1 MAGKKNQFN
10 LSEKQIEVAAQAG
23 REKTQKAYA
32 EKADVIAQGY
42 STNKGK
48 TGTSNSSTTSS
59 VGRKNQFGDVATALA
74 ANNPAYAY
82 LKATGAKTGGIT
94 KGSDA
99 LVKGTANSTDTD
111 DTEWYKKILRG
122 IDTGLTSAGH
132 AITSAA
138 DALGSLGDSEGGPL
152 QELWYMFG
160 GDRISKDNPLRALK
174 NQGDKEVEYRAEKN
188 AAIQDDPF
196 YKYAA
201 MTAESGAM
209 IVPTLMSGG
218 ATAAAGT
225 TAALTSAAN
234 YAQAGSKAAQLGML
248 AKNAV
253 SQFASKAD
261 AKYIFASTAGASY
274 NEAKQEG
281 ADDLRATVYALLN
294 GANTAVSELGGMADL
309 GGLQKLIGKKGEGN
323 LLLNYVMSTG
333 EEILEEIYQGA
344 TGRAFKSIYK
354 DVPLYSTT
362 NDDAIFNPNTAM
374 DEATGAAVVS
384 TLLGIPTSGINAYYK
399 TKQNNAIKKVY
410 GSDAQSLVSEGLETE
425 EGTTAHTLA
434 QQAQQKLDSGKTL
447 TAKELRELVQA
458 NEEAFG
464 AETPAQT
471 IPEHEPAQ
479 SNKRTAQTVQSTPFI
494 PYSNTAKANTVQS
507 TIENSMSGRNNVVNS
522 MARQYAVSPE
532 VVERTYNL
540 NPTAP
545 QAFETAFNAVY
556 QMGQQGADKS
566 ALDKVPVLNQTQAQ
580 IAYQMGASSA
590 RLNNTQEV
598 NGNEVHLRNGEE
610 RAGGQNT
617 GGQVRGVAEGTGSNV
632 TGTGGSGQGSYSA
645 VQGKAGEQVIY
656 NGVAQKNAY
665 YYAGEETEDM
675 KKGRKLAESY
685 GYKVAYFVGDN
696 IRVQGGTVRGVVD
709 TENKTVMV
717 RADHPDLTPLQ
728 IMRHEMGH
736 AAIAKG
742 DISTAELREMLL
754 EDFTDT
760 EINKMVE
767 VYRSAYSSILSADE
781 AFEEICCDALGKI
794 NIFAGTKQN
803 SASYVK
809 AQRNIRKYAAEK
821 NSSKGRAP
829 PESGSTMYSR
839 EVNGKQIAY
848 IEDNPLSLKDLTN
861 YKKVAAYIAEHV
873 GEAYT
878 ILESGYKVYIGE
890 NLPKEYT
897 QSEYTKALLRNNQPI
912 LRAKKKAIGS
922 FGEMIEIATN
932 RRWEKTKHAANKD
945 AKYGVYRYSTAF
957 AFPVKQNGKITSVK
971 SFDAELVILNSSD
984 GKKYL
989 YDIVNIKE
997 NTADETDLMKRDQ
1010 RRQNAAT
1017 RRSVSEN
1024 SIRNS
1029 EENVKKYSLEPVKA
1043 IQPQSSEW
1051 ERGSTTDE
1059 VRAKHPDLWAV
1070 DAESSESRNPTQ
1082 ISGTVKSYRKIYDA
1096 LKAEGFDGTV
1106 LDASSGLGYGT
1117 RAGIEEYGFNVED
1130 IEPFPDS
1137 SYKPK
1142 YTDYSKLHK
1151 KYDVIISNAV
1161 LNVLP
1166 QDQRDALVIKMGQM
1180 LNDGGR
1186 MFINVRGTDVR
1197 NASSKVAID
1206 EGNMEYYISNTGS
1219 YQKGFTKKEL
1229 VAYLQ
1234 DALGD
1239 GYTVTGTNKFGA
1251 VSAVVTKKNTA
1262 KTAEKF
1268 SREADAEY
1276 MAAVESGDME
1286 TAQNMVD
1293 EAALRWGA
1301 MKNGYDD
1308 GYYFYH
1314 GTNSADFTVFDK
1326 TYIGA
1331 ANDSGFFGKGFYF
1344 AYSRGEASYYGRN
1357 VKKAYLKITKPF
1369 DFQKELY
1376 MLNGERSMNRS
1387 DVAFIINYAQ
1397 KFPELAKKFSVSYAE
1412 KGSDDIKTM
1421 SYSDFSK
1428 LFMKYYNSVDFKVEQ
1443 LGNTGN
1449 ELVVVAGKYTETFES
1464 YDGKKH
1470 TFTDYKFKQ
1479 RVYDQATANDKI
1491 AMTMR
1496 YIEKVV
1502 FDYVDTGTSGINGVA
1517 SVIMD
1522 SPEFGDELRKR
1533 GYDGVIQS
1541 EHGDEAVVFN
1551 PEQIKSADPVTY
1563 GDNGDVIPLSKRFDS
1578 KNEDIR
1584 YSREQR
1590 KNVKVGKQA
1599 WAQIQNRRMLKYG
1612 NRFDTMPSMD
1622 YIFANDSLFVI
1633 NNHDEASFTVTR
1645 KIDPAKD
1652 KILANK
1658 IVEALKNGS
1667 IETTRDFDRWA
1678 KVLRN
1683 NARRGNGDNVH
1694 AGNRRAAGGNAQLDD
1709 RAERT
1714 ADRGSIADKGSGDNG
1729 VSYSREPETLNE
1741 LRTALKNAGIESVEE
1756 YAAGD
1761 DAARMRIANAVPNV
1775 HFSREYEKAK
1785 VNPDIVSL
1793 ANAVKSG
1800 DYNSRS
1806 YVELGTISG
1815 SVAQQLERTVGIDF
1829 TGYKLK
1835 LEARQIQHIFSD
1847 HGEKGKSDHSLSNVN
1862 DLAKMQFAIEQA
1874 TNISYAGKT
1883 NAYTVFENGKS
1894 RPANTVIYE
1903 KDIGAKSY
1911 YVVQTAVDTK
1921 KKTLYIVTAFI
1932 GEKGYKNGDTLSF
1945 DGKTPEAT
1953 PKSATASSPSTNI
1966 SDNAKN
1972 VKASREPE
1980 TLNEL
1985 RRQNKVLRE
1994 RVDYWKRQ
2002 TKPTKVKQ
2010 LRMDDI
2016 RRLAKEV
2023 VSMSETDLKPK
2034 DITEG
2039 LTELGKYLLNEPE
2052 LRYTDVSEMA
2062 EDIAADVIENAT
2074 AIVNEEDTAIHNEL
2088 RDYLKRVKLR
2098 DDGSAEFESIR
2109 SSYKRRIMFDKNG
2122 LGVDTA
2128 YAELHDMFGEGYF
2141 PEDIVNPA
2149 NQLERIAEVL
2159 DNTAPKY
2166 ANPNGYYAKEAT
2178 EFLRNYIIDSMLGE
2192 DMRQAAPTYADK
2204 AEAKLAAAKAQSTQ
2218 RLNEQKA
2225 EYDEKISNIKAQ
2237 NKKRVKKAIAEERQR
2252 GEKRL
2257 QRFRDSVESRD
2268 AKRKETAEKNRYK
2281 AQIEKNVKTL
2291 SDWLLKPDH
2300 KNALKHISGELQ
2312 STVRD
2317 FIASIDFTSARQL
2330 GGGAATAKDMRYL
2343 SNLERLHRYITDKNV
2358 GEDRYSGYLDLPPNF
2373 ETELGNFIHEV
2384 NALARKN
2391 SGYTINDMT
2400 VEQLKELSDIV
2411 KTMKKTITD
2420 MNRMY
2425 QNRTFQHAYD
2435 AGASDVATL
2444 KGYVRTKAFTTN
2456 LAANRLDQ
2464 TVMWEQSRPAHVFR
2478 RFGKGGESIYREFA
2492 DAQGTMAFLTKEVLD
2507 FANKAYK
2514 SSEVKAWAKETHTF
2528 EFGDDTVTLTT
2539 AQLMSLYELNKRK
2552 QAKQHLDAGGFRV
2565 ANFKN
2570 GRFKLET
2577 DKKSHA
2583 FTDIELGEM
2592 FEKLT
2597 DRQKEVADK
2606 LQRFMVE
2613 KGGAWGNYVSIKR
2626 FDVEMFKDENYFP
2639 IKVDNGQLDAKE
2651 TESVD
2656 NASLYQLLNMGF
2668 AKDVSAK
2675 ANQAL
2680 VVYDIFDVFANH
2692 MSEMAQYR
2700 SFALPVLDAMKWF
2713 NYKERNES
2721 GVVTAS
2727 FREEMRRAFGSD
2739 VNGRGFAEKFITGV
2753 IKAYN
2758 GAEGRG
2764 ENTYASKSLNFMNRQ
2779 AVAYNTRVMIQQ
2791 PSAIVRAAMFLDPT
2805 DLAASLKNYA
2815 GITTKTNIEEM
2826 HKYSGVAV
2834 WKDLGFYDVNVS
2846 RGVRELIKND
2856 QGTISRINEIGMK
2869 GAELADKVTW
2879 AALWDASKKKVRRET
2894 ELNENS
2900 EEFYTKVSEL
2910 FEDVIYN
2917 TQVVDTVLTKSE
2929 YSRDK
2934 RFSRRLFSSF
2944 MSEPMT
2950 TASLVTSEIFDI
2962 QMKQAAGEK
2971 LKLSDYSRL
2980 SKTCIVVAVAAAVN
2994 SALAALADA
3003 WRDDDDYGK
3012 FGDKWLRAF
3021 RIKLAD
3027 ELMPLTYLPYSSTV
3041 WDTFKLMLDKMEKKW
3056 FGLDV
3061 YGNGTDL
3068 PISDIIE
3075 ATTKVVEIFKEID
3088 EKGESS
3094 KYTKF
3099 GGYYKAVNVISK
3111 LTGVPIYNLMR
3122 EIVTVNNNL
3131 RPDSKWKSYE
3141 PSAENSVY
3149 YAWKDGYLSNDEALD
3164 ALQDMGD
3171 DSLDADKAYLTLEKW
3186 KANASSEYFA
3196 VYDAIDNDGD
3206 IRSAVKDMLDHGKE
3220 EGYVKSA
3227 ITNHYKDAYING
3239 DNTDRARIRKALYAT
3254 GLYGS
3259 VNDVI
3264 EKCNSWLK

>member
-1 MAGKKNQFN
+1 MAKNWRNKLKQQVLSSSDYTGYRVTTDVASAKSTTAKSASTTSNSADWRQKMKASINDGSAAKKYQ
-10 LSEKQIEVAAQAG
+10 EK
-23 REKTQKAYA
+23 
-32 EKADVIAQGY
+32 
-42 STNKGK
+42 
-48 TGTSNSSTTSS
+48 NSSTTSGIKKS
-59 VGRKNQFGDVATALA
+59 TGTTTSAKISDALA
-74 ANNPAYAY
+74 ANNPAFVY
-82 LKATGAKTGGIT
+82 LQKAGDTGGIK

-99 LVKGTANSTDTD
+99 LVKGTANSIKSPVQIAALGAGDYGASNSTRLDKVINAAVSGSASG
-111 DTEWYKKILRG
+111 YKKLAADLTSSTGNLSMGESARAAINGVNQQEAEAAKRERANNGWVGDLKRNLLTGADESAARAHAYEEQAKEGLGTFGQGVVDFG
-122 IDTGLTSAGH
+122 IAGLQFAGDAALNAIAPGTGLAAMAGRAYGSASQQAKEMGLSEGEQQLSGLK
-132 AITSAA
+132 SAA
-138 DALGSLGDSEGGPL
+138 IEVFTEKLFGSVSKVAYGKGIIKNENLVNSLVNRLAKTDKGRTALRVLVGANEEGLEEVLSDILNPIADRVLKLDDGKGDWSDLADDFDVQQMLEDYIIGGALGLMGAGANVMSGQYKAENARQRAYEDYQKQLVNAGLATEQGGAAQTTAEKYKGIVEQSTQRGKRNL
-152 QELWYMFG
+152 
-160 GDRISKDNPLRALK
+160 S
-174 NQGDKEVEYRAEKN
+174 DKETKN
-188 AAIQDDPF
+188 L
-196 YKYAA
+196 
-201 MTAESGAM
+201 E
-209 IVPTLMSGG
+209 TLIR
-218 ATAAAGT
+218 GT
-225 TAALTSAAN
+225 
-234 YAQAGSKAAQLGML
+234 YAQEDASAVNSRLAQLGTSASEQTQKALNETTENTVSENL
-248 AKNAV
+248 AKR
-253 SQFASKAD
+253 F
-261 AKYIFASTAGASY
+261 
-274 NEAKQEG
+274 
-281 ADDLRATVYALLN
+281 
-294 GANTAVSELGGMADL
+294 
-309 GGLQKLIGKKGEGN
+309 
-323 LLLNYVMSTG
+323 
-333 EEILEEIYQGA
+333 
-344 TGRAFKSIYK
+344 
-354 DVPLYSTT
+354 
-362 NDDAIFNPNTAM
+362 
-374 DEATGAAVVS
+374 
-384 TLLGIPTSGINAYYK
+384 GIP
-399 TKQNNAIKKVY
+399 
-410 GSDAQSLVSEGLETE
+410 QSE
-425 EGTTAHTLA
+425 
-434 QQAQQKLDSGKTL
+434 
-447 TAKELRELVQA
+447 
-458 NEEAFG
+458 
-464 AETPAQT
+464 
-471 IPEHEPAQ
+471 
-479 SNKRTAQTVQSTPFI
+479 
-494 PYSNTAKANTVQS
+494 
-507 TIENSMSGRNNVVNS
+507 
-522 MARQYAVSPE
+522 
-532 VVERTYNL
+532 VERTYAL
-540 NPTAP
+540 NKSASP
-545 QAFETAFNAVY
+545 QAFETAFSAMY
-556 QMGQQGADKS
+556 QMGRNGASRAMIGDIPALTKQQAD
-566 ALDKVPVLNQTQAQ
+566 
-580 IAYQMGASSA
+580 IAYQMGAASRYSKNEGA
-590 RLNNTQEV
+590 NN
-598 NGNEVHLRNGEE
+598 NEVHLRNVAE
-610 RAGGQNT
+610 RTGGQNT
-617 GGQVRGVAEGTGSNV
+617 RGQVRGVAEGTGSNV

-645 VQGKAGEQVIY
+645 VQGKAGEQVVY
-656 NGVAQKNAY
+656 NGVAQKNVY
-665 YYAGEETEDM
+665 YYDGEETEDM
-675 KKGRKLAESY
+675 KKGRELAESY

-742 DISTAELREMLL
+742 DFTLAELRQRLL
-754 EDFTDT
+754 KDFTDT
-760 EINKMVE
+760 EIDEMVD
-767 VYRSAYSSILSADE
+767 VYRNAYSGILDADE

-809 AQRNIRKYAAEK
+809 AQRGIRKYAAEK

-829 PESGSTMYSR
+829 PE
-839 EVNGKQIAY
+839 NGGVKHSIETLPDGRKYVRADRQVIFGNDPVSWSEQLENY
-848 IEDNPLSLKDLTN
+848 I
-861 YKKVAAYIAEHV
+861 
-873 GEAYT
+873 
-878 ILESGYKVYIGE
+878 
-890 NLPKEYT
+890 
-897 QSEYTKALLRNNQPI
+897 
-912 LRAKKKAIGS
+912 
-922 FGEMIEIATN
+922 
-932 RRWEKTKHAANKD
+932 
-945 AKYGVYRYSTAF
+945 
-957 AFPVKQNGKITSVK
+957 NGKIRRGQNVQLIAEDGDVLTLTAKTAGKVASRYRDGKTLSDEEYARKVSAGAHIDELAQVSTRGNKIVPDVDNRHGEMAKDGWNYRTAYFLDFDGKYYRCRISV
-971 SFDAELVILNSSD
+971 AISSD
-984 GKKYL
+984 GNAVY
-989 YDIVNIKE
+989 NIGAME
-997 NTADETDLMKRDQ
+997 ERSFPTAQKAL
-1010 RRQNAAT
+1010 NGSSA
-1017 RRSVSEN
+1017 N
-1024 SIRNS
+1024 SGALGR
-1029 EENVKKYSLEPVKA
+1029 KA
-1043 IQPQSSEW
+1043 SSEP
-1051 ERGSTTDE
+1051 SVTDNGKE
-1059 VRAKHPDLWAV
+1059 V
-1070 DAESSESRNPTQ
+1070 
-1082 ISGTVKSYRKIYDA
+1082 
-1096 LKAEGFDGTV
+1096 
-1106 LDASSGLGYGT
+1106 
-1117 RAGIEEYGFNVED
+1117 
-1130 IEPFPDS
+1130 
-1137 SYKPK
+1137 
-1142 YTDYSKLHK
+1142 
-1151 KYDVIISNAV
+1151 
-1161 LNVLP
+1161 
-1166 QDQRDALVIKMGQM
+1166 
-1180 LNDGGR
+1180 
-1186 MFINVRGTDVR
+1186 
-1197 NASSKVAID
+1197 
-1206 EGNMEYYISNTGS
+1206 
-1219 YQKGFTKKEL
+1219 
-1229 VAYLQ
+1229 
-1234 DALGD
+1234 
-1239 GYTVTGTNKFGA
+1239 
-1251 VSAVVTKKNTA
+1251 KKNTA
-1262 KTAEKF
+1262 NTAEKF
-1268 SREADAEY
+1268 SMEAP
-1276 MAAVESGDME
+1276 VEQKTKDVTES
-1286 TAQNMVD
+1286 QQFK
-1293 EAALRWGA
+1293 RWFG
-1301 MKNGYDD
+1301 KSKVTNDD
-1308 GYYFYH
+1308 GTPKVVYH
-1314 GTNSADFTVFDK
+1314 ATYDDFTVFDRSK
-1326 TYIGA
+1326 LGENTMSNASSWEMGATSLIGHWFSDHDLQDRLGATRLAKCYLNIETPYEISLYDLADDIA
-1331 ANDSGFFGKGFYF
+1331 AF
-1344 AYSRGEASYYGRN
+1344 ADNYSELEEA
-1357 VKKAYLKITKPF
+1357 F
-1369 DFQKELY
+1369 E
-1376 MLNGERSMNRS
+1376 NGETEQIREVVERYVSKLRS
-1387 DVAFIINYAQ
+1387 D
-1397 KFPELAKKFSVSYAE
+1397 
-1412 KGSDDIKTM
+1412 
-1421 SYSDFSK
+1421 
-1428 LFMKYYNSVDFKVEQ
+1428 
-1443 LGNTGN
+1443 
-1449 ELVVVAGKYTETFES
+1449 
-1464 YDGKKH
+1464 
-1470 TFTDYKFKQ
+1470 
-1479 RVYDQATANDKI
+1479 
-1491 AMTMR
+1491 
-1496 YIEKVV
+1496 
-1502 FDYVDTGTSGINGVA
+1502 
-1517 SVIMD
+1517 
-1522 SPEFGDELRKR
+1522 
-1533 GYDGVIQS
+1533 GYDGLVVN
-1541 EHGDEAVVFN
+1541 DEEFGGTSYVVFN
-1551 PEQIKSADPVTY
+1551 SEQIKSADPVTY
-1563 GDNGDVIPLSKRFDS
+1563 DDNGEVIPLSKRFDS

-1584 YSREQR
+1584 YSREQSKGKEYSG
-1590 KNVKVGKQA
+1590 KNVDWAVENGIITEEERISFFHKVADINKLGHKYRQA
-1599 WAQIQNRRMLKYG
+1599 KNG
-1612 NRFDTMPSMD
+1612 D
-1622 YIFANDSLFVI
+1622 YIVDLGGKLLFTNADWYSPSLNIVISFNDSFESSMLYAKEIVF
-1633 NNHDEASFTVTR
+1633 NEAKSE
-1645 KIDPAKD
+1645 
-1652 KILANK
+1652 ANYNR
-1658 IVEALKNGS
+1658 ARQA
-1667 IETTRDFDRWA
+1667 IETAYWQGYVEF
-1678 KVLRN
+1678 
-1683 NARRGNGDNVH
+1683 
-1694 AGNRRAAGGNAQLDD
+1694 
-1709 RAERT
+1709 
-1714 ADRGSIADKGSGDNG
+1714 
-1729 VSYSREPETLNE
+1729 SYSRNYQTNVG
-1741 LRTALKNAGIESVEE
+1741 KNAGRERADSK
-1756 YAAGD
+1756 
-1761 DAARMRIANAVPNV
+1761 AN
-1775 HFSREYEKAK
+1775 HGKD
-1785 VNPDIVSL
+1785 VN
-1793 ANAVKSG
+1793 
-1800 DYNSRS
+1800 Y
-1806 YVELGTISG
+1806 
-1815 SVAQQLERTVGIDF
+1815 
-1829 TGYKLK
+1829 
-1835 LEARQIQHIFSD
+1835 
-1847 HGEKGKSDHSLSNVN
+1847 
-1862 DLAKMQFAIEQA
+1862 
-1874 TNISYAGKT
+1874 
-1883 NAYTVFENGKS
+1883 
-1894 RPANTVIYE
+1894 
-1903 KDIGAKSY
+1903 
-1911 YVVQTAVDTK
+1911 
-1921 KKTLYIVTAFI
+1921 
-1932 GEKGYKNGDTLSF
+1932 
-1945 DGKTPEAT
+1945 
-1953 PKSATASSPSTNI
+1953 
-1966 SDNAKN
+1966 
-1972 VKASREPE
+1972 SREPE

-2052 LRYTDVSEMA
+2052 LRYTDVSKMA

-2074 AIVNEEDTAIHNEL
+2074 AIANEEDTAIHNEL

-2149 NQLERIAEVL
+2149 DQLERIAEVL

-2192 DMRQAAPTYADK
+2192 DMRQSAPTYADK
-2204 AEAKLAAAKAQSTQ
+2204 AEAKLAAAKAQSAQ
-2218 RLNEQKA
+2218 KLNEQKT

-2237 NKKRVKKAIAEERQR
+2237 NEKRIKKAIAEERQR

-2268 AKRKETAEKNRYK
+2268 AKRKKNRYK

-2343 SNLERLHRYITDKNV
+2343 SNLERLHRYITDNNV

-2507 FANKAYK
+2507 FANEAYK

-2539 AQLMSLYELNKRK
+2539 AQLMSLYELNKRR
-2552 QAKQHLDAGGFRV
+2552 QAKQHLEAGGFRV

-2583 FTDIELGEM
+2583 FTDIELGKM

-2606 LQRFMVE
+2606 LQRFMAE

-2764 ENTYASKSLNFMNRQ
+2764 ENTYASKSLNLMNRQ

-2791 PSAIVRAAMFLDPT
+2791 PSAIVRAAMFLNPA

-2869 GAELADKVTW
+2869 GAGFADKVTW

-2894 ELNENS
+2894 GLNENS
-2900 EEFYTKVSEL
+2900 EEFYAKVSEL

-2962 QMKQAAGEK
+2962 QMKQAAGAK

-3003 WRDDDDYGK
+3003 WRDDDDYGT
-3012 FGDKWLRAF
+3012 FGEKWLRAY
-3021 RIKLAD
+3021 RVKLAD

-3099 GGYYKAVNVISK
+3099 GGYYKVVNVISK

-3122 EIVTVNNNL
+3122 EIVAVNNNL

-3196 VYDAIDNDGD
+3196 VYDAIDNNGD
-3206 IRSAVKDMLDHGKE
+3206 IKDAVKDMLDHGKE

-3239 DNTDRARIRKALYAT
+3239 DNAERARIRKALYAT

>member
-1 MAGKKNQFN
+1 MVNKTNALSKLEEIRKKHG
-10 LSEKQIEVAAQAG
+10 V
-23 REKTQKAYA
+23 
-32 EKADVIAQGY
+32 
-42 STNKGK
+42 
-48 TGTSNSSTTSS
+48 TGAINTTASSTTSS
-59 VGRKNQFGDVATALA
+59 TANSTGNNDATNKLAEIRKKHGVGSTTKTTSVKISDALA
-74 ANNPAYAY
+74 ANNPAFVY
-82 LKATGAKTGGIT
+82 LQKAGGTTGGIK

-99 LVKGTANSTDTD
+99 LVKGTASSTDTD

-174 NQGDKEVEYRAEKN
+174 NQGDKEVEYRTEKN

-209 IVPTLMSGG
+209 LVPTLMSGG

-294 GANTAVSELGGMADL
+294 GANTAVSELGGVAEL

-362 NDDAIFNPNTAM
+362 NDDAIFNPNTAL

-410 GSDAQSLVSEGLETE
+410 GSDAQSLVSEGLEAD

-458 NEEAFG
+458 NEEAFS

-471 IPEHEPAQ
+471 IPEYEPAQ
-479 SNKRTAQTVQSTPFI
+479 SNKRTVQTVQSTPFI
-494 PYSNTAKANTVQS
+494 PYSSTAKASTVQN
-507 TIENSMSGRNNVVNS
+507 TLDNSMSGRNNVVNS

-532 VVERTYNL
+532 VIERTYNL

-566 ALDKVPVLNQTQAQ
+566 ALAKVPVLNQTQAQ

-598 NGNEVHLRNGEE
+598 NSNEVHLRNVAE
-610 RAGGQNT
+610 RTGGQNT
-617 GGQVRGVAEGTGSNV
+617 EGQVRGVAEGAGSNV
-632 TGTGGSGQGSYSA
+632 TRASGSGQSSYSA
-645 VQGKAGEQVIY
+645 IQGKAGEQVVY
-656 NGVAQKNAY
+656 NGAAQKNVY
-665 YYAGEETEDM
+665 YYTGEETEDM

-742 DISTAELREMLL
+742 DFTLAELRQRLL
-754 EDFTDT
+754 KDFTDA
-760 EINKMVE
+760 EIDEMVE
-767 VYRSAYSSILSADE
+767 VYRSAYSGILDAGE

-821 NSSKGRAP
+821 NGSKGRAP
-829 PESGSTMYSR
+829 PETGGVKYSLEGKNKDGV
-839 EVNGKQIAY
+839 EVYTTSEDVRSLTRKERQKKFLEIMQNEYRGRTAKFVRNGHAY
-848 IEDNPLSLKDLTN
+848 YATFDSRDVNKNIYGDRRSSN
-861 YKKVAAYIAEHV
+861 
-873 GEAYT
+873 
-878 ILESGYKVYIGE
+878 SGYNAKLKVGADGNIFELVE
-890 NLPKEYT
+890 NSKYDSSKVEQGKDT
-897 QSEYTKALLRNNQPI
+897 QSHKQVRYWDYFVKTVQIDNEVFDLLANVRRKSDGDYVYSIQ
-912 LRAKKKAIGS
+912 LRANKS
-922 FGEMIEIATN
+922 IEASAAQQPN
-932 RRWEKTKHAANKD
+932 QKVGVNKAAN
-945 AKYGVYRYSTAF
+945 A
-957 AFPVKQNGKITSVK
+957 
-971 SFDAELVILNSSD
+971 
-984 GKKYL
+984 
-989 YDIVNIKE
+989 
-997 NTADETDLMKRDQ
+997 
-1010 RRQNAAT
+1010 
-1017 RRSVSEN
+1017 SEN
-1024 SIRNS
+1024 SIRSS

-1082 ISGTVKSYRKIYDA
+1082 ISGTVKSYRKIYDT

-1166 QDQRDALVIKMGQM
+1166 QDQRDALVVKMGQM
-1180 LNDGGR
+1180 LNNGGR

-1268 SREADAEY
+1268 SMEAPVEQKENLIALHNLDETKLLKTLKLGGFPMPSIAITKSDIPHTNFGNITIVFGKETIDPKLDERNTVYSADAWTPTFPQIEYEASPKTEQKIRDIYYPLSRKYGFDFTRPLYESVNYLGDTLTRYGGEKGLLEKFADDVDMMNVFLAASGKEPIKATDKEIVTRLPDTEVEMYDYLANAIGEETVYDMQMKSGENPISAKRRWVSEHEQDIISAWQGYLTDVVGMSREAAEAETSEMEAKSLTQTFVKVRNYLKNGAETRRTEPDTDAQRKAIR
-1276 MAAVESGDME
+1276 AAVNKTEYKAWLENLYSGAVKNSGVYNNKDVYTSSGNRRSFKALHFPATLDGIVSAMASQNKGSTKNVSGFHGVKTLRAGTAERFGSIEDMHKLE
-1286 TAQNMVD
+1286 GRLSHLTEEEAGEIHNALSDRLSTQMNEIYNLIPHSGNDYIGLGALGEIYM
-1293 EAALRWGA
+1293 EAAELKYKSPANVKALFKKYRY
-1301 MKNGYDD
+1301 NL
-1308 GYYFYH
+1308 
-1314 GTNSADFTVFDK
+1314 SDK
-1326 TYIGA
+1326 Q
-1331 ANDSGFFGKGFYF
+1331 ANDIVALLFDINNMPVNIF
-1344 AYSRGEASYYGRN
+1344 EA
-1357 VKKAYLKITKPF
+1357 KPERAVSF
-1369 DFQKELY
+1369 DEIRK
-1376 MLNGERSMNRS
+1376 
-1387 DVAFIINYAQ
+1387 VII
-1397 KFPELAKKFSVSYAE
+1397 P
-1412 KGSDDIKTM
+1412 
-1421 SYSDFSK
+1421 
-1428 LFMKYYNSVDFKVEQ
+1428 
-1443 LGNTGN
+1443 
-1449 ELVVVAGKYTETFES
+1449 
-1464 YDGKKH
+1464 
-1470 TFTDYKFKQ
+1470 
-1479 RVYDQATANDKI
+1479 
-1491 AMTMR
+1491 
-1496 YIEKVV
+1496 
-1502 FDYVDTGTSGINGVA
+1502 DTS
-1517 SVIMD
+1517 S
-1522 SPEFGDELRKR
+1522 DELRTALKNA
-1533 GYDGVIQS
+1533 GIENVEEYPA
-1541 EHGDEAVVFN
+1541 GDDAARMRIANAVPNVHF
-1551 PEQIKSADPVTY
+1551 
-1563 GDNGDVIPLSKRFDS
+1563 
-1578 KNEDIR
+1578 
-1584 YSREQR
+1584 SREQR
-1590 KNVKVGKQA
+1590 KNAKVSKQA

-1652 KILANK
+1652 KVLADK

-1741 LRTALKNAGIESVEE
+1741 LR
-1756 YAAGD
+1756 
-1761 DAARMRIANAVPNV
+1761 
-1775 HFSREYEKAK
+1775 
-1785 VNPDIVSL
+1785 
-1793 ANAVKSG
+1793 
-1800 DYNSRS
+1800 
-1806 YVELGTISG
+1806 
-1815 SVAQQLERTVGIDF
+1815 
-1829 TGYKLK
+1829 
-1835 LEARQIQHIFSD
+1835 
-1847 HGEKGKSDHSLSNVN
+1847 
-1862 DLAKMQFAIEQA
+1862 
-1874 TNISYAGKT
+1874 
-1883 NAYTVFENGKS
+1883 
-1894 RPANTVIYE
+1894 
-1903 KDIGAKSY
+1903 
-1911 YVVQTAVDTK
+1911 
-1921 KKTLYIVTAFI
+1921 
-1932 GEKGYKNGDTLSF
+1932 
-1945 DGKTPEAT
+1945 
-1953 PKSATASSPSTNI
+1953 
-1966 SDNAKN
+1966 
-1972 VKASREPE
+1972 
-1980 TLNEL
+1980 
-1985 RRQNKVLRE
+1985 RQNKVLRE

-2034 DITEG
+2034 DITED

-2074 AIVNEEDTAIHNEL
+2074 AIVNEEDTAVHNEL

-2109 SSYKRRIMFDKNG
+2109 SRYKRRIMFDKNG

-2149 NQLERIAEVL
+2149 DQLERIAEVL

-2204 AEAKLAAAKAQSTQ
+2204 AEAKLAAAKAQSAQ
-2218 RLNEQKA
+2218 KLNKQKT

-2237 NKKRVKKAIAEERQR
+2237 NEKRIKKAIAEERQR

-2300 KNALKHISGELQ
+2300 KNALKHIPGELQ

-2492 DAQGTMAFLTKEVLD
+2492 DAQSTMAFLTKEVLD
-2507 FANKAYK
+2507 FANDAYK

-2583 FTDIELGEM
+2583 FTDVELGKM

-2613 KGGAWGNYVSIKR
+2613 KGGEWGNYVSIKR

-2764 ENTYASKSLNFMNRQ
+2764 ENTYASKSLNLMNRQ

-2894 ELNENS
+2894 GLNENS
-2900 EEFYTKVSEL
+2900 EEFYAKVSEL

-3099 GGYYKAVNVISK
+3099 GGYYKVVNVISK

-3122 EIVTVNNNL
+3122 EIVTLNNNL

-3239 DNTDRARIRKALYAT
+3239 DNAERARIRKALYAT

>member
-1 MAGKKNQFN
+1 
-10 LSEKQIEVAAQAG
+10 
-23 REKTQKAYA
+23 
-32 EKADVIAQGY
+32 
-42 STNKGK
+42 
-48 TGTSNSSTTSS
+48 
-59 VGRKNQFGDVATALA
+59 
-74 ANNPAYAY
+74 
-82 LKATGAKTGGIT
+82 
-94 KGSDA
+94 
-99 LVKGTANSTDTD
+99 
-111 DTEWYKKILRG
+111 
-122 IDTGLTSAGH
+122 
-132 AITSAA
+132 
-138 DALGSLGDSEGGPL
+138 
-152 QELWYMFG
+152 
-160 GDRISKDNPLRALK
+160 
-174 NQGDKEVEYRAEKN
+174 
-188 AAIQDDPF
+188 
-196 YKYAA
+196 
-201 MTAESGAM
+201 
-209 IVPTLMSGG
+209 
-218 ATAAAGT
+218 
-225 TAALTSAAN
+225 
-234 YAQAGSKAAQLGML
+234 
-248 AKNAV
+248 
-253 SQFASKAD
+253 
-261 AKYIFASTAGASY
+261 
-274 NEAKQEG
+274 
-281 ADDLRATVYALLN
+281 
-294 GANTAVSELGGMADL
+294 
-309 GGLQKLIGKKGEGN
+309 
-323 LLLNYVMSTG
+323 
-333 EEILEEIYQGA
+333 
-344 TGRAFKSIYK
+344 
-354 DVPLYSTT
+354 
-362 NDDAIFNPNTAM
+362 
-374 DEATGAAVVS
+374 
-384 TLLGIPTSGINAYYK
+384 
-399 TKQNNAIKKVY
+399 
-410 GSDAQSLVSEGLETE
+410 
-425 EGTTAHTLA
+425 
-434 QQAQQKLDSGKTL
+434 
-447 TAKELRELVQA
+447 
-458 NEEAFG
+458 
-464 AETPAQT
+464 
-471 IPEHEPAQ
+471 
-479 SNKRTAQTVQSTPFI
+479 
-494 PYSNTAKANTVQS
+494 
-507 TIENSMSGRNNVVNS
+507 
-522 MARQYAVSPE
+522 
-532 VVERTYNL
+532 
-540 NPTAP
+540 
-545 QAFETAFNAVY
+545 
-556 QMGQQGADKS
+556 
-566 ALDKVPVLNQTQAQ
+566 
-580 IAYQMGASSA
+580 
-590 RLNNTQEV
+590 
-598 NGNEVHLRNGEE
+598 
-610 RAGGQNT
+610 
-617 GGQVRGVAEGTGSNV
+617 
-632 TGTGGSGQGSYSA
+632 
-645 VQGKAGEQVIY
+645 
-656 NGVAQKNAY
+656 
-665 YYAGEETEDM
+665 
-675 KKGRKLAESY
+675 
-685 GYKVAYFVGDN
+685 
-696 IRVQGGTVRGVVD
+696 
-709 TENKTVMV
+709 
-717 RADHPDLTPLQ
+717 
-728 IMRHEMGH
+728 
-736 AAIAKG
+736 
-742 DISTAELREMLL
+742 
-754 EDFTDT
+754 
-760 EINKMVE
+760 
-767 VYRSAYSSILSADE
+767 
-781 AFEEICCDALGKI
+781 
-794 NIFAGTKQN
+794 
-803 SASYVK
+803 
-809 AQRNIRKYAAEK
+809 
-821 NSSKGRAP
+821 
-829 PESGSTMYSR
+829 
-839 EVNGKQIAY
+839 
-848 IEDNPLSLKDLTN
+848 
-861 YKKVAAYIAEHV
+861 
-873 GEAYT
+873 
-878 ILESGYKVYIGE
+878 
-890 NLPKEYT
+890 
-897 QSEYTKALLRNNQPI
+897 
-912 LRAKKKAIGS
+912 
-922 FGEMIEIATN
+922 
-932 RRWEKTKHAANKD
+932 
-945 AKYGVYRYSTAF
+945 
-957 AFPVKQNGKITSVK
+957 
-971 SFDAELVILNSSD
+971 
-984 GKKYL
+984 
-989 YDIVNIKE
+989 
-997 NTADETDLMKRDQ
+997 
-1010 RRQNAAT
+1010 
-1017 RRSVSEN
+1017 
-1024 SIRNS
+1024 
-1029 EENVKKYSLEPVKA
+1029 
-1043 IQPQSSEW
+1043 
-1051 ERGSTTDE
+1051 
-1059 VRAKHPDLWAV
+1059 
-1070 DAESSESRNPTQ
+1070 
-1082 ISGTVKSYRKIYDA
+1082 
-1096 LKAEGFDGTV
+1096 
-1106 LDASSGLGYGT
+1106 
-1117 RAGIEEYGFNVED
+1117 
-1130 IEPFPDS
+1130 
-1137 SYKPK
+1137 
-1142 YTDYSKLHK
+1142 
-1151 KYDVIISNAV
+1151 
-1161 LNVLP
+1161 
-1166 QDQRDALVIKMGQM
+1166 
-1180 LNDGGR
+1180 
-1186 MFINVRGTDVR
+1186 
-1197 NASSKVAID
+1197 
-1206 EGNMEYYISNTGS
+1206 ME
-1219 YQKGFTKKEL
+1219 
-1229 VAYLQ
+1229 
-1234 DALGD
+1234 
-1239 GYTVTGTNKFGA
+1239 
-1251 VSAVVTKKNTA
+1251 
-1262 KTAEKF
+1262 
-1268 SREADAEY
+1268 
-1276 MAAVESGDME
+1276 
-1286 TAQNMVD
+1286 
-1293 EAALRWGA
+1293 
-1301 MKNGYDD
+1301 
-1308 GYYFYH
+1308 
-1314 GTNSADFTVFDK
+1314 
-1326 TYIGA
+1326 
-1331 ANDSGFFGKGFYF
+1331 
-1344 AYSRGEASYYGRN
+1344 
-1357 VKKAYLKITKPF
+1357 
-1369 DFQKELY
+1369 
-1376 MLNGERSMNRS
+1376 
-1387 DVAFIINYAQ
+1387 
-1397 KFPELAKKFSVSYAE
+1397 
-1412 KGSDDIKTM
+1412 
-1421 SYSDFSK
+1421 
-1428 LFMKYYNSVDFKVEQ
+1428 
-1443 LGNTGN
+1443 
-1449 ELVVVAGKYTETFES
+1449 
-1464 YDGKKH
+1464 
-1470 TFTDYKFKQ
+1470 
-1479 RVYDQATANDKI
+1479 
-1491 AMTMR
+1491 
-1496 YIEKVV
+1496 
-1502 FDYVDTGTSGINGVA
+1502 
-1517 SVIMD
+1517 
-1522 SPEFGDELRKR
+1522 
-1533 GYDGVIQS
+1533 
-1541 EHGDEAVVFN
+1541 
-1551 PEQIKSADPVTY
+1551 
-1563 GDNGDVIPLSKRFDS
+1563 
-1578 KNEDIR
+1578 
-1584 YSREQR
+1584 
-1590 KNVKVGKQA
+1590 
-1599 WAQIQNRRMLKYG
+1599 
-1612 NRFDTMPSMD
+1612 
-1622 YIFANDSLFVI
+1622 
-1633 NNHDEASFTVTR
+1633 
-1645 KIDPAKD
+1645 
-1652 KILANK
+1652 
-1658 IVEALKNGS
+1658 
-1667 IETTRDFDRWA
+1667 
-1678 KVLRN
+1678 
-1683 NARRGNGDNVH
+1683 
-1694 AGNRRAAGGNAQLDD
+1694 
-1709 RAERT
+1709 
-1714 ADRGSIADKGSGDNG
+1714 
-1729 VSYSREPETLNE
+1729 
-1741 LRTALKNAGIESVEE
+1741 
-1756 YAAGD
+1756 
-1761 DAARMRIANAVPNV
+1761 IANAVPNV
-1775 HFSREYEKAK
+1775 HFSREYEKAE

-1815 SVAQQLERTVGIDF
+1815 SVAQQLKRTVGIDF

-1953 PKSATASSPSTNI
+1953 PKSATASSPNINI
-1966 SDNAKN
+1966 SDRNQK
-1972 VKASREPE
+1972 VKTSREPE

-2034 DITEG
+2034 DITED

-2074 AIVNEEDTAIHNEL
+2074 AIVNEEDTAVHNEL

-2098 DDGSAEFESIR
+2098 DDGSAKFESIR

-2149 NQLERIAEVL
+2149 DQLERIGEVL

-2204 AEAKLAAAKAQSTQ
+2204 AEAKLAAAKAQSAQ
-2218 RLNEQKA
+2218 KLNEQKT

-2237 NKKRVKKAIAEERQR
+2237 NKKRIKKAIAEERQR

-2317 FIASIDFTSARQL
+2317 FIASINFTSARQL

-2492 DAQGTMAFLTKEVLD
+2492 DAQSTMAFLTKEVLD
-2507 FANKAYK
+2507 FANDAYK

-2583 FTDIELGEM
+2583 FTDIELGKM

-2613 KGGAWGNYVSIKR
+2613 KGGEWGNYVSIKR

-2764 ENTYASKSLNFMNRQ
+2764 ENTYASKSLNLMNRQ

-2815 GITTKTNIEEM
+2815 GITTKANIEEM

-2894 ELNENS
+2894 GLNENN
-2900 EEFYTKVSEL
+2900 EEFYAKVSEL

-3099 GGYYKAVNVISK
+3099 GGYYKVVNIISK

-3122 EIVTVNNNL
+3122 EIVTLNNNL

-3239 DNTDRARIRKALYAT
+3239 DNAERARIRKALYAT

>member
-399 TKQNNAIKKVY
+399 TKQNDAIKKVY

-507 TIENSMSGRNNVVNS
+507 TLENSMSGRNNVVNS

-632 TGTGGSGQGSYSA
+632 TGTGGSGQGNYSA

-1029 EENVKKYSLEPVKA
+1029 EENVKK
-1043 IQPQSSEW
+1043 
-1051 ERGSTTDE
+1051 
-1059 VRAKHPDLWAV
+1059 
-1070 DAESSESRNPTQ
+1070 
-1082 ISGTVKSYRKIYDA
+1082 
-1096 LKAEGFDGTV
+1096 
-1106 LDASSGLGYGT
+1106 
-1117 RAGIEEYGFNVED
+1117 
-1130 IEPFPDS
+1130 
-1137 SYKPK
+1137 
-1142 YTDYSKLHK
+1142 
-1151 KYDVIISNAV
+1151 
-1161 LNVLP
+1161 
-1166 QDQRDALVIKMGQM
+1166 
-1180 LNDGGR
+1180 
-1186 MFINVRGTDVR
+1186 
-1197 NASSKVAID
+1197 
-1206 EGNMEYYISNTGS
+1206 
-1219 YQKGFTKKEL
+1219 
-1229 VAYLQ
+1229 
-1234 DALGD
+1234 
-1239 GYTVTGTNKFGA
+1239 
-1251 VSAVVTKKNTA
+1251 NTA

-1268 SREADAEY
+1268 SMEAPVEQKENLIALHNLDETKLLKTLKLGGFPMPSIAITKSDIPHTNFGNITIVFGKETIDPKFDKRNTVYSADAWTPTFPQIEYEASPKTEQKIRDIYYPLSRKYGFDFTRPLYESVNYLGDTLTRYGGEKGLMEKFADDVDMMNVFLAASGKEPIKAVDKEIVTRLPDTEVEMYDYLANAIGEETVYDMQMRSGENPISAKRRWVSEHEQDIISAWRGYLTDIVGMSREAAE
-1276 MAAVESGDME
+1276 
-1286 TAQNMVD
+1286 
-1293 EAALRWGA
+1293 
-1301 MKNGYDD
+1301 
-1308 GYYFYH
+1308 
-1314 GTNSADFTVFDK
+1314 
-1326 TYIGA
+1326 
-1331 ANDSGFFGKGFYF
+1331 
-1344 AYSRGEASYYGRN
+1344 
-1357 VKKAYLKITKPF
+1357 
-1369 DFQKELY
+1369 
-1376 MLNGERSMNRS
+1376 
-1387 DVAFIINYAQ
+1387 
-1397 KFPELAKKFSVSYAE
+1397 AE
-1412 KGSDDIKTM
+1412 
-1421 SYSDFSK
+1421 
-1428 LFMKYYNSVDFKVEQ
+1428 
-1443 LGNTGN
+1443 
-1449 ELVVVAGKYTETFES
+1449 
-1464 YDGKKH
+1464 
-1470 TFTDYKFKQ
+1470 
-1479 RVYDQATANDKI
+1479 
-1491 AMTMR
+1491 
-1496 YIEKVV
+1496 
-1502 FDYVDTGTSGINGVA
+1502 TSG
-1517 SVIMD
+1517 M
-1522 SPEFGDELRKR
+1522 
-1533 GYDGVIQS
+1533 
-1541 EHGDEAVVFN
+1541 EA
-1551 PEQIKSADPVTY
+1551 KSLTQT
-1563 GDNGDVIPLSKRFDS
+1563 F
-1578 KNEDIR
+1578 
-1584 YSREQR
+1584 
-1590 KNVKVGKQA
+1590 VK
-1599 WAQIQNRRMLKYG
+1599 
-1612 NRFDTMPSMD
+1612 
-1622 YIFANDSLFVI
+1622 
-1633 NNHDEASFTVTR
+1633 TR
-1645 KIDPAKD
+1645 
-1652 KILANK
+1652 NY
-1658 IVEALKNGS
+1658 LKNGAETRRTEADTDAQRKAIRAAVNKTEYKAWLENLYSGAVKNSGVYNNKDVYTSSGNMRSFKALHFPATLDGIVSAMASQNKGSTKNVSGFHGVKTLRAGTAERFGS
-1667 IETTRDFDRWA
+1667 IEDMHKLEGRLSHLTEEEAEEIHSALSERLSTQMNEIYNLIPHSGNDYIGLDALGEIYMEAAELKYKSTANVKALFKKYRYNLSDKQANDVVALLFDINNMPVNIFEA
-1678 KVLRN
+1678 KPE
-1683 NARRGNGDNVH
+1683 
-1694 AGNRRAAGGNAQLDD
+1694 RA
-1709 RAERT
+1709 
-1714 ADRGSIADKGSGDNG
+1714 
-1729 VSYSREPETLNE
+1729 VSFDEIRKVIIPDTSSDE

-2074 AIVNEEDTAIHNEL
+2074 AIVNEEDTDTHNEL

-2109 SSYKRRIMFDKNG
+2109 SSYKRRIMFGKNG

-2721 GVVTAS
+2721 GAVTAS